1 MIRTPPS
8 QLNPNIQDGEK
19 GADNQDKVPENES
32 VVSDVSKRGT
42 SRSSITDS
50 QIKLLDLE
58 EENEEA
64 ELRASIEQDRIVA
77 EQKLAELQIQHDL
90 ALKTEQ
96 RKAAFLKRQRE
107 RNLRKVELLSRSST
121 SSRSSAYTN
130 ASKRVEEWVAEAE
143 KVRPHNE
150 YEESSHRMNH
160 AFSRETVVRNTS
172 TPGVRNATAPEPGVN
187 EILSQAFKALQSR
200 NMKDLP
206 SFSGDVMEWTIFE
219 SEFKT
224 STKEYKLTDRDNLRR
239 LNKALQGK
247 ARKTVESLLASPE
260 NVQQIIRMLQSNF
273 GRTEWVVA
281 NRLEA
286 LRNLEIVKEGNI
298 ESFRAFYNA
307 VIGTKVAMTNAK
319 ADNYLMN
326 PELISHLADKLPA
339 FSKQMWIRHK
349 AALMKEGVI
358 IEFNTFSRWLEDEMD
373 NQLASLNPVFSAKK
387 ANYQLK
393 PKPMVLNVNCRDD
406 EGTKICPLCSANSHV
421 GLDKCEQFHKLSVAQ
436 RRSAANSC
444 KVCYICLKS
453 DHSRRNCKSEK
464 KCSICKKNHHELVH
478 SDDSARNSKY
488 TRTNTCNSQQNVC
501 NVHGKN
507 MNTLLRVGKVR
518 IQGPRG
524 TAELFALFDEG
535 SSLSMMD
542 AAVAENIGLRGP
554 IAPVSYR
561 WTNGILH
568 KEEQSMML
576 SFRISGPSEQAKWYN
591 VSNIQTVQNIA
602 LPPVKFDVANIKRL
616 YPMLD
621 DDKLVAIQDACP
633 CILIGSNNAGLI
645 VPLKTVQYSLQGLQL
660 TRCHLGWTIHGVID
674 PTIAGSNKHHAFLCS
689 ENDDIELTDLVKK
702 MYKVENFGISGQMA
716 KIADEDQRALDIMNR
731 TIKRRGERFEVGQ
744 IYKYNNFDFPDSK
757 PQALRRLQIIEKKM
771 DSNPEF
777 AERYCNKIQDYVDK
791 GYARKLEPEEIAET
805 SNTWYLPH
813 FSVVS
818 SEKFRL
824 VMDAKAKSHGF
835 SLNDLLLK
843 GPDLV
848 PPLIAILIRARM
860 KRIAFV
866 ADIKEMFHQVLIR
879 REDQDSQRFLWRG
892 MNRMDPPS
900 VYVMMVMIF
909 GDVSSPS
916 MALFIKNFNAKELE
930 EKYPGVERAVVKQH
944 YVDDYFDCADTEEA
958 AIEMVQRVIKVH
970 EQGGFKLLKFS
981 SNSRAVLDS
990 LDPEIVAEQKQDGI
1004 RVLGIKWDL
1013 QSDEFVFPLNFP
1025 KLDALYRTGKA
1036 VPTKRQLLKFM
1047 MGIFDP
1053 LSLLSPVTIQLKF
1066 IFQELWRLQSG
1077 WDDEIPDGLVPR
1089 WMEWLNETAK
1099 LGEIRLPRYYYPTV
1113 PSFDNVELHA
1123 FCDASDKAFAC
1134 VIYMVHRR
1142 EGKSHVALV
1151 YAKSRVAPLKAQ
1163 TVPRLELQGCVLA
1176 SQMIHVLQSELT
1188 IEVKKIFFWSDSKIC
1203 LSWLKTNQKLT
1214 AYVGARV
1221 MQIKENGHG
1230 VELWHWL
1237 PSQLNVADL
1246 ATKWSKF
1253 GSMLEWVRG
1262 PDFIYRD
1269 SVNWPNYEPLEMS
1282 SAELVSFHSELDC
1295 TEQSLMAWRTTT
1307 TTTMAGA
1314 AFAAAASASGNARVL
1329 ICQAEWCVVVHDA
1342 EEEDLRAAP

>member
-8 QLNPNIQDGEK
+8 QLNQNVEK

-32 VVSDVSKRGT
+32 VVSDVSKKGT

-77 EQKLAELQIQHDL
+77 EQKLAELQIQHNL

-107 RNLRKVELLSRSST
+107 RNLKKVELLSRSST

-130 ASKRVEEWVAEAE
+130 ASKRVEELVAEAE

-150 YEESSHRMNH
+150 YEESS
-160 AFSRETVVRNTS
+160 ETEVRNTS
-172 TPGVRNATAPEPGVN
+172 TPGVKNATAPEPGVN

-224 STKEYKLTDRDNLRR
+224 STEEYKLTDRDNLRR

-260 NVQQIIRMLQSNF
+260 NVQQIIRMSQSNF

-339 FSKQMWIRHK
+339 FSKQMWVRHK

-387 ANYQLK
+387 ASYQLK

-421 GLDKCEQFHKLSVAQ
+421 GLDKCKQFHKLSVAQ

-488 TRTNTCNSQQNVC
+488 TRTNTYNSQQNVC

-507 MNTLLRVGKVR
+507 MYTLLRIGKVR

-524 TAELFALFDEG
+524 TSELFALFDEG

-576 SFRISGPSEQAKWYN
+576 SFRISGPSDQAKWFN

-602 LPPVKFDVANIKRL
+602 LPPVKFDVAKRL

-633 CILIGSNNAGLI
+633 CILIGSNNAGLV

-674 PTIAGSNKHHAFLCS
+674 PTIAGSNKHAFLCS

-731 TIKRRGERFEVGQ
+731 TIKRRGGTIR
-744 IYKYNNFDFPDSK
+744 
-757 PQALRRLQIIEKKM
+757 
-771 DSNPEF
+771 
-777 AERYCNKIQDYVDK
+777 

-900 VYVMMVMIF
+900 VYLMMLMIF
-909 GDVSSPS
+909 GAVSSPS
-916 MALFIKNFNAKELE
+916 MAQFIKNFNAKELE
-930 EKYPGVERAVVKQH
+930 EKYPGVE
-944 YVDDYFDCADTEEA
+944 
-958 AIEMVQRVIKVH
+958 
-970 EQGGFKLLKFS
+970 
-981 SNSRAVLDS
+981 
-990 LDPEIVAEQKQDGI
+990 
-1004 RVLGIKWDL
+1004 
-1013 QSDEFVFPLNFP
+1013 
-1025 KLDALYRTGKA
+1025 
-1036 VPTKRQLLKFM
+1036 
-1047 MGIFDP
+1047 
-1053 LSLLSPVTIQLKF
+1053 
-1066 IFQELWRLQSG
+1066 
-1077 WDDEIPDGLVPR
+1077 
-1089 WMEWLNETAK
+1089 
-1099 LGEIRLPRYYYPTV
+1099 
-1113 PSFDNVELHA
+1113 
-1123 FCDASDKAFAC
+1123 
-1134 VIYMVHRR
+1134 
-1142 EGKSHVALV
+1142 
-1151 YAKSRVAPLKAQ
+1151 
-1163 TVPRLELQGCVLA
+1163 
-1176 SQMIHVLQSELT
+1176 
-1188 IEVKKIFFWSDSKIC
+1188 
-1203 LSWLKTNQKLT
+1203 
-1214 AYVGARV
+1214 
-1221 MQIKENGHG
+1221 
-1230 VELWHWL
+1230 
-1237 PSQLNVADL
+1237 
-1246 ATKWSKF
+1246 
-1253 GSMLEWVRG
+1253 
-1262 PDFIYRD
+1262 
-1269 SVNWPNYEPLEMS
+1269 
-1282 SAELVSFHSELDC
+1282 
-1295 TEQSLMAWRTTT
+1295 
-1307 TTTMAGA
+1307 
-1314 AFAAAASASGNARVL
+1314 
-1329 ICQAEWCVVVHDA
+1329 
-1342 EEEDLRAAP
+1342 